1 MKTFNFSNKQISDSL
16 KNSKLNLDIPIKM
29 PSFLSDSNINLDNN
43 LLQQIEKNQKEEIS
57 RLIDLNNKKDIE
69 IKELKISSQKEKK
82 RFWWTYII
90 TTGIA
95 IIGIILGI
103 IF

>member
-43 LLQQIEKNQKEEIS
+43 LLQQIKKNQKEEIS

-82 RFWWTYII
+82 RFWCTYII